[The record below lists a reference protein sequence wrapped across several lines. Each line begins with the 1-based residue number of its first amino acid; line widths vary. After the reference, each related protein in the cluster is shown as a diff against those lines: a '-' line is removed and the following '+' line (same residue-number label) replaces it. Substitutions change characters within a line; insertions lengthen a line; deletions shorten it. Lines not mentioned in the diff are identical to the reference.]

1 MRPLSHSSPFTQK
14 IAAAVAFAAI
24 LAVFSIGA
32 INLVSAQQEW
42 PTPPPAARA
51 PTPVFEPV
59 VNFAESS
66 PVSGAARWEIQPI
79 PQGELPAV
87 PPVLRE
93 TLHAPGHLSLA
104 IEAGSLDRTI
114 QLVFGPL
121 EIASLPAPG
130 AYQRLIKGFDL
141 TFFDTQGQPAAPMIR
156 RPLILEV
163 LTDDLSSFGD
173 DPARLVFARFEDGRW
188 LPLVTTYF
196 RTEKRLVVRI
206 LELGRFAV
214 LVESPL
220 F

>member
-1 MRPLSHSSPFTQK
+1 MRPFSQSLPLTLK
-14 IAAAVAFAAI
+14 LAAAVVFAAI
-24 LAVFSIGA
+24 LTVGA

-59 VNFAESS
+59 TILAEST
-66 PVSGAARWEIQPI
+66 PVRGAARWVIQPI
-79 PQGELPAV
+79 PQGEIPAV

-121 EIASLPAPG
+121 DIDSLPAPE
-130 AYQRLIKGFDL
+130 ASQRLIKGFDL
-141 TFFDTQGQPAAPMIR
+141 AFFDTRGQPTTPTIR
-156 RPLILEV
+156 RPLVLEV

-173 DPARLVFARFEDGRW
+173 DPSRLVFARFEDGRW